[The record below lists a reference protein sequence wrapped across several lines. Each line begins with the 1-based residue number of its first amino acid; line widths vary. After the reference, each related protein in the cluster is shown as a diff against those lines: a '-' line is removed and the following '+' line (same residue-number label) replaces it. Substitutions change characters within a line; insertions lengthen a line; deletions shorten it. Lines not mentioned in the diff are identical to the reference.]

1 MDRRTFIAVMGGSIL
16 AQPLATEAQ
25 QAGKVYRIGW
35 FALSQPTNPEIA
47 ALHDA
52 VLQELRAQGFVE
64 GQNVRIERRYT
75 EGREERATAL
85 AAELVSMKVDLIFAT
100 YSGLVRAAKEATST
114 IPIVMGAVAN
124 PERQGLVASLA
135 RPSGNVTGTS
145 SIGAES
151 GAKLLQIAKDAL
163 PQRSRLAIL
172 WNPNLPISALSVR
185 DTEVPAATALGMPPI
200 LVAVRSPADLEPA
213 LDTIVREPIDVLYPH
228 GAMWRHRQQIVDFA
242 TKHRIP
248 VVTAAREWTQ
258 IGGLIS
264 YGPDL
269 RDAFRRSAMYVVK
282 ILKGANPADLP
293 VEQATKFDLV
303 INLKTAKALG
313 LTIPQT
319 LLLQADQVIE

>member
-1 MDRRTFIAVMGGSIL
+1 VFLSAVTGGLL
-16 AQPLATEAQ
+16 AAPLAAEAQ
-25 QAGKVYRIGW
+25 QAGKVYRLGW
-35 FALSQPTNPEIA
+35 FAFSPPTNPE
-47 ALHDA
+47 ALAIYDA

-85 AAELVSMKVDLIFAT
+85 AAELVSMKVDVIFAT

-135 RPSGNVTGTS
+135 RPGGNVTGTS

-185 DTEVPAATALGMPPI
+185 ETEVPAATALGMPPI
-200 LVAVRSPADLEPA
+200 LVGVRSPADLEPA
-213 LDTIVREPIDVLYPH
+213 LDTIVRERIDVLYPH
-228 GAMWRHRQQIVDFA
+228 GAMWPHRQQIVDFA

-269 RDAFRRSAMYVVK
+269 RDGFRRSALYVVK
-282 ILKGANPADLP
+282 ILKGANPAELP

-303 INLKTAKALG
+303 INLTTAKALG
-313 LTIPQT
+313 LTIPRS
-319 LLLQADQVIE
+319 LLQRADQVIE